1 MPLKRNQ
8 FIPQNMLQIYTSASG
23 MTDLRTGLPYMAGG
37 LMPGDYFDLT
47 EAEAQA
53 LGYSLHSGRYRFVQ
67 IDAAAVAANV
77 AQGRIG
83 AMKSLA
89 QGVNFITDF
98 SQNIGGAAGLPRGVV
113 FINNPTPAQILAGC
127 YLFVQELG
135 DASVLASAAIT
146 AGAGLI
152 VGAGGQVATGTTI
165 NLYVG
170 TALAAAASGALG
182 RCILELPIVQ
192 G

>member
-1 MPLKRNQ
+1 MPLKRNE
-8 FIPQNMLQIYTSASG
+8 FIPQNMLTIYTSSSG
-23 MTDLRTGLPYMAGG
+23 MTDLRTGLPYLAGG

-53 LGYSLHSGRYRFVQ
+53 QGSSLHSGRYRFVQ
-67 IDAAAVAANV
+67 IDTAAVAANIK
-77 AQGRIG
+77 QGTIG

-98 SQNIGGAAGLPRGVV
+98 SLNIGAATGLPRGVV
-113 FINNPTPAQILAGC
+113 FLNNPTAAQILAGC

-135 DASVLASAAIT
+135 DASVLTSAAV
-146 AGAGLI
+146 AVGAGLI
-152 VGAGGQVATGTTI
+152 VGAGGVVATGTTI

-170 TALAAAASGALG
+170 EALQAAALGALA
-182 RCILELPIVQ
+182 RCILGWSIVQ

>member
-1 MPLKRNQ
+1 MPLQRNQ
-8 FIPQNMLQIYTSASG
+8 FIPQNMLTIYTSPSG
-23 MTDLRTGLPYMAGG
+23 MTDLRTGLPYQAGG

-47 EAEAQA
+47 EQEAQA
-53 LGYSLHSGRYRFVQ
+53 LGSALHSGRYRFIQ
-67 IDAAAVAANV
+67 LDTAAVAANV
-77 AQGRIG
+77 GQGKIG
-83 AMKSLA
+83 AQKSLA

-98 SQNIGGAAGLPRGVV
+98 SLNIGGAAGLPRGVV

-135 DASVLASAAIT
+135 DASVLTSAAVT

-152 VGAGGQVATGTTI
+152 VGAGGTVATGTTI

-170 TALAAAASGALG
+170 TALAAAASGALA
-182 RCILELPIVQ
+182 RCILEMPIVQ